1 MTAKN
6 QFKIA
11 LYFFMAI
18 ALLGLILRMVP
29 VFSIVINFSNF
40 LHAHSHV
47 AFLGWLHGAF
57 ISFVSYIFLKDKLH
71 SKYFQFIYWFTI
83 ANVFGMYF
91 SFPIQGYKFFSI
103 LFLSL
108 FLVSTYLFL
117 HYFFKHKKDV
127 DLYPATYKFIKGGLW
142 LQFLSSLSPWSLVFI
157 IKLFGKKS
165 AFYKFDI
172 FYYLHFQYNGWFLFA
187 FIGLTMYLLE
197 RRNITICA
205 TKVKQIYQL
214 LMIAVFFGYFYNTL
228 WDQPGYLYNGLSIIG
243 GAAEIVALFILLK
256 ILQQYY
262 HYLQH
267 SISDF
272 SYKILT
278 IVLITLFVKAV
289 LQFMGS
295 FQYYA
300 DLSYHIRDF
309 IIGYLHIITL
319 GIFTPFLLVLA
330 SELAFINLNKKAFY
344 TFFSGY
350 LFIEALLFLRGT
362 LTWFKI
368 ENNGDLF
375 NKALFLFTLWMFI
388 GIIWMGINSKQKKNE
403 L

>member
-1 MTAKN
+1 
-6 QFKIA
+6 
-11 LYFFMAI
+11 
-18 ALLGLILRMVP
+18 
-29 VFSIVINFSNF
+29 
-40 LHAHSHV
+40 
-47 AFLGWLHGAF
+47 
-57 ISFVSYIFLKDKLH
+57 
-71 SKYFQFIYWFTI
+71 
-83 ANVFGMYF
+83 
-91 SFPIQGYKFFSI
+91 
-103 LFLSL
+103 
-108 FLVSTYLFL
+108 LVSTYLFL
-117 HYFFKHKKDV
+117 QYFFKHKKDV
-127 DLYPATYKFIKGGLW
+127 DLYPATYKFVKGGLW
-142 LQFLSSLSPWSLVFI
+142 LQFVSSLSPWSLVFI
-157 IKLFGKKS
+157 IKYFGKKS
-165 AFYKFDI
+165 DFYKFDI

-228 WDQPGYLYNGLSIIG
+228 WAQPGYLYNGLSIIG
-243 GAAEIVALFILLK
+243 GTAEIVALFILLK
-256 ILQQYY
+256 ILQQYH
-262 HYLQH
+262 HYLKH

-278 IVLITLFVKAV
+278 IVLISLFVKAV

-350 LFIEALLFLRGT
+350 LIIEALLFLRGT

-368 ENNGDLF
+368 ENNGEIF

-388 GIIWMGINSKQKKNE
+388 GIIWMGINSKLKKNE